1 MKRIRFEEEEMCVIS
16 CFDTSSRE
24 TALQAVQF
32 VIPFTKDDEELSAL
46 VVSSVEKLKMIPD
59 EEFDQLTIDTAGSVE
74 FINSKLDAIDK

>member
-59 EEFDQLTIDTAGSVE
+59 EEFNQLDFESYRVDDDDEEAMAE
-74 FINSKLDAIDK
+74 K

>member
-59 EEFDQLTIDTAGSVE
+59 EEFDQLDFESYRVDDDTEEAMAE
-74 FINSKLDAIDK
+74 K

>member
-59 EEFDQLTIDTAGSVE
+59 EEFNQLDFESYRVDDDNEEATTE
-74 FINSKLDAIDK
+74 K

>member
-24 TALQAVQF
+24 AALQAVQF
-32 VIPFTKDDEELSAL
+32 VVPFTKDDDELSAL

-59 EEFDQLTIDTAGSVE
+59 EEFNQLDFESYRVDDDDEEAAE
-74 FINSKLDAIDK
+74 K

>member
-59 EEFDQLTIDTAGSVE
+59 EEFNQLDFESYRVDDDNVE
-74 FINSKLDAIDK
+74 AMAEK

>member
-24 TALQAVQF
+24 TARQAVQF

-59 EEFDQLTIDTAGSVE
+59 EEFNQLDFESYRVDDDNEEAMAE
-74 FINSKLDAIDK
+74 K

>member
-59 EEFDQLTIDTAGSVE
+59 DEFNQLDFESYRVDDDNEEAMAE
-74 FINSKLDAIDK
+74 K

>member
-1 MKRIRFEEEEMCVIS
+1 MKRIRFEEEEKCVIS

-59 EEFDQLTIDTAGSVE
+59 EEFNQLDFESYRVDDDNEEAMAE
-74 FINSKLDAIDK
+74 K

>member
-1 MKRIRFEEEEMCVIS
+1 MKQIRFEEEEMCVIS

-24 TALQAVQF
+24 LALQAAQF

-59 EEFDQLTIDTAGSVE
+59 EEFNQLDFESYRVDDDKEEATAE
-74 FINSKLDAIDK
+74 K

>member
-24 TALQAVQF
+24 TALKAVQF
-32 VIPFTKDDEELSAL
+32 VVPFTKDDDELSAL

-59 EEFDQLTIDTAGSVE
+59 EEFNQLDFESYRFDDDDEEAAE
-74 FINSKLDAIDK
+74 K

>member
-24 TALQAVQF
+24 TALQAAQF
-32 VIPFTKDDEELSAL
+32 VIPFTKDDVELSAL

-59 EEFDQLTIDTAGSVE
+59 EEFNQLDFESYRVDDDNEEATAE
-74 FINSKLDAIDK
+74 K